1 MYMLQLQLK
10 NIVYIYI
17 HTPTDLMVKHNP
29 SLHKTLWPCQSSWLY
44 MYMPPRKLSKSS
56 FSNLPFHL
64 FAPCSTRYP
73 MINKKKYLDISTCNH
88 HINKLMHII
97 ISIYQCILSYN
108 HMTAFA
114 LTKCLSWYNYISTYT
129 SHVCHS
135 F

>member
-64 FAPCSTRYP
+64 FAPCSTCELKFSKKTIRA
-73 MINKKKYLDISTCNH
+73 INNIYTHKQTSNNHIFMWHADRSYAWLDRQPFSHGIT
-88 HINKLMHII
+88 KLFTLCASKEIPII
-97 ISIYQCILSYN
+97 C
-108 HMTAFA
+108 
-114 LTKCLSWYNYISTYT
+114 
-129 SHVCHS
+129 
-135 F
+135 